1 MDSLTAKPELL
12 QWDVAADKQLCFYQR
27 VFKVCPGTKGVIM
40 KSEYYLSPFF
50 FYNKYNHVSLG
61 KLF

>member
-27 VFKVCPGTKGVIM
+27 VFKVCPWTKGVIM
-40 KSEYYLSPFF
+40 KSE
-50 FYNKYNHVSLG
+50 YNKYNHVSLG